1 MRDRRQCPLVWV
13 MAHNIKLLAL
23 YAQHKWTMHTR
34 NLLFLFLCFLFVFSF
49 SFHQVYNERVLLEH
63 YKLHWGR
70 SGAIGNRNAPYLE
83 GKKWCSTTLIMCI
96 WWIEDQFGRF
106 SYRIKILI
114 WIIEW
119 IYHVLTY
126 FLLITQG
133 QATIFSIGL

>member
-63 YKLHWGR
+63 YKLHWDR
-70 SGAIGNRNAPYLE
+70 SGAIGNRHALYIFRLHWMGATSLNFCSSYCSDYIRVYLM
-83 GKKWCSTTLIMCI
+83 ID
-96 WWIEDQFGRF
+96 DQFWHFFRSIF
-106 SYRIKILI
+106 WIKIFL
-114 WIIEW
+114 WVIE
-119 IYHVLTY
+119 
-126 FLLITQG
+126 LL
-133 QATIFSIGL
+133 